1 MKLPINEIAFIF
13 NVRPVVLMLRIKK
26 CEYLNEKITKLLK
39 RSKPM
44 AISQIVEPMYE
55 ITGYQKSNLQFILN
69 KLSDCIK
76 IALEKNNSVQI
87 NGLGTFSIKVRKA
100 RIGRNP
106 ATGESIQI
114 PEKKIVHFKM
124 HKSLK
129 DVFDKD

>member
-1 MKLPINEIAFIF
+1 
-13 NVRPVVLMLRIKK
+13 
-26 CEYLNEKITKLLK
+26 
-39 RSKPM
+39 M

-76 IALEKNNSVQI
+76 IALEKDNSVQI

-100 RIGRNP
+100 RVGRNP

-129 DVFDKD
+129 DAFNQD